1 MNIKSL
7 FKYKDCSNNIF
18 SKIQLVNALTQKEI
32 YLLNEKYIEL
42 GLFIRQVQVDNFG
55 NELFPNKLFSERIF
69 LSKKR
74 QTLQEFYDEYYLKYK
89 KRKNNGQNIRN
100 NLQNNSY
107 DISSEE
113 RNLENNLLDEEL
125 HNLSNQIKG
134 VYNDCQHINIK
145 KCKINDDN
153 FKRKIIEYIKEFS
166 KFLTKNQYNNLF
178 QKWKI
183 KNYEIKKFNINNDIN
198 DLSEWRIPILMGFKS
213 EIILYAFSI
222 ILNKEDSKENNEF
235 GEEKKDINE
244 EEINNNKEERS
255 MSISENKE
263 SEDYFND
270 NKIIPVQKDSDED

>member
-74 QTLQEFYDEYYLKYK
+74 QTLQEFYEEYYLKYK

-113 RNLENNLLDEEL
+113 RNLEDILLDEEL
-125 HNLSNQIKG
+125 QNLSNQIKG

-183 KNYEIKKFNINNDIN
+183 KNYEIKEFNINSDIN
-198 DLSEWRIPILMGFKS
+198 DLSQWRIPILKGFKS
-213 EIILYAFSI
+213 EIILLALPN
-222 ILNKEDSKENNEF
+222 ILDKDASNENNEF
-235 GEEKKDINE
+235 DEEKKDINKIE
-244 EEINNNKEERS
+244 SNNIDES
-255 MSISENKE
+255 SDSENKE
-263 SEDYFND
+263 SEDYFNLLGLF
-270 NKIIPVQKDSDED
+270 SGGGRM

>member
-74 QTLQEFYDEYYLKYK
+74 QTLQEFYEEYYLKNK

-125 HNLSNQIKG
+125 QNLSNQIKG

-183 KNYEIKKFNINNDIN
+183 KNYEIKEFNINSDIN
-198 DLSEWRIPILMGFKS
+198 DLSQWRIPILKGFKS
-213 EIILYAFSI
+213 EIILLALPN
-222 ILNKEDSKENNEF
+222 ILDKDASNENNEF
-235 GEEKKDINE
+235 DEEKKDINKIE
-244 EEINNNKEERS
+244 SNNIDES
-255 MSISENKE
+255 SDSENKE
-263 SEDYFND
+263 SEDYFN
-270 NKIIPVQKDSDED
+270 NHKIFPAQNDSDED

>member
-74 QTLQEFYDEYYLKYK
+74 QTLQEFYEEYYLKYK

-134 VYNDCQHINIK
+134 VYNDCQNINIK
-145 KCKINDDN
+145 KCKISDEN
-153 FKRKIIEYIKEFS
+153 FKKKIIEYIKEFS

-183 KNYEIKKFNINNDIN
+183 KNYEIKEFNINSDIN
-198 DLSEWRIPILMGFKS
+198 DLSQWRIPILKGFKS
-213 EIILYAFSI
+213 EIILFALPN
-222 ILNKEDSKENNEF
+222 ILDKKASTENNEF
-235 GEEKKDINE
+235 DEEKRDINNIE
-244 EEINNNKEERS
+244 SNINDES
-255 MSISENKE
+255 SDSENKE
-263 SEDYFND
+263 SEDYFNN
-270 NKIIPVQKDSDED
+270 NKIFPAQNDSDED

>member
-125 HNLSNQIKG
+125 QNLSNQIKG

-183 KNYEIKKFNINNDIN
+183 KNYEIKEFNINSDIN
-198 DLSEWRIPILMGFKS
+198 DLSQWRIPILKGFKS
-213 EIILYAFSI
+213 EIILFALPN
-222 ILNKEDSKENNEF
+222 ILDKKASTENNEF
-235 GEEKKDINE
+235 DEEKKDINKIE
-244 EEINNNKEERS
+244 SNNIDES
-255 MSISENKE
+255 SDSENKE
-263 SEDYFND
+263 SEDYFNN
-270 NKIIPVQKDSDED
+270 NKIFPAQNDSDED

>member
-74 QTLQEFYDEYYLKYK
+74 QTLQEFYEEYYLKYK
-89 KRKNNGQNIRN
+89 KRKNNVHNIRN

-134 VYNDCQHINIK
+134 VYNDCQNINIK
-145 KCKINDDN
+145 KCKISDEN
-153 FKRKIIEYIKEFS
+153 FKKKIIEYIKEFS

-183 KNYEIKKFNINNDIN
+183 KNYEIKEFNINSDIN
-198 DLSEWRIPILMGFKS
+198 DLSQWRIPILKGFKS
-213 EIILYAFSI
+213 EIILFALPN
-222 ILNKEDSKENNEF
+222 ILDKKASTENNEF
-235 GEEKKDINE
+235 DEEKRDINNIE
-244 EEINNNKEERS
+244 SNINDES
-255 MSISENKE
+255 SDSENKE
-263 SEDYFND
+263 SEDYFNN
-270 NKIIPVQKDSDED
+270 NKIFPAQNDSDEY

>member
-145 KCKINDDN
+145 KCKINDEN
-153 FKRKIIEYIKEFS
+153 FKKKIIEYIKEFS

-183 KNYEIKKFNINNDIN
+183 KNYEIKEFNINSDIN
-198 DLSEWRIPILMGFKS
+198 DLSQWRIPILKGFKS
-213 EIILYAFSI
+213 EIILFALPN
-222 ILNKEDSKENNEF
+222 ILDKKASTENNEF
-235 GEEKKDINE
+235 DEEKKDINKIE
-244 EEINNNKEERS
+244 SNNIDES
-255 MSISENKE
+255 SDSENKE
-263 SEDYFND
+263 SEDYFNN
-270 NKIIPVQKDSDED
+270 NKIFPAQNDSDED

>member
-183 KNYEIKKFNINNDIN
+183 KNYEIKEFNINSDIN
-198 DLSEWRIPILMGFKS
+198 DLSQWRIPILKGFKS
-213 EIILYAFSI
+213 EIILFALPN
-222 ILNKEDSKENNEF
+222 ILDKKASTENNEF
-235 GEEKKDINE
+235 DEEKKDINKIE
-244 EEINNNKEERS
+244 SNNIDES
-255 MSISENKE
+255 SDSENKE
-263 SEDYFND
+263 SEDYFNN
-270 NKIIPVQKDSDED
+270 NKIFPAQNDSDED